1 MDPLHDKPQ
10 SSGADTNPVTRRPLI
25 IPVFIPHAGCP
36 HQCAFCNQTTITGTE
51 PSIPTPRD
59 IDELI
64 HRLLE
69 YGRPHRSIVQLA
81 FYGGNFL
88 GLPEAQIISLL
99 EHAARSVAS
108 GTIGG
113 IRFSTRPDTIT
124 LEQLSIIDGYPV
136 QTVELGVQ
144 SMDDHVLSLSRRG
157 HSATDTANAV
167 ELLKKRGY
175 EIGLQMMVGLPGED
189 EGSCLSSGQIIAGLS
204 PDFVRIYPT
213 VVLKES
219 LLARWY
225 REGAYEPLPLEEA
238 VRRATKLYKIFED
251 KDIPVIRIGLQP
263 TAELEKED
271 SILAGP
277 YHPSFGELVYSEV
290 FYEKASTLIQAF
302 KPTLDTICLKVHPKS
317 VSKLKGQNNHNI
329 NKLKEFHQLRSI
341 QVVPDPSLSINEID
355 ILAPSD

>member
-1 MDPLHDKPQ
+1 MNPLHDKPRA
-10 SSGADTNPVTRRPLI
+10 SAADTIPATRRPLI

-59 IDELI
+59 IDQLI
-64 HRLLE
+64 HRFLE
-69 YGRPHRSIVQLA
+69 YGRAHRSTVQLA

-88 GLPEAQIISLL
+88 GLPKALIICLL

-108 GTIGG
+108 GKIGG
-113 IRFSTRPDTIT
+113 IRFSTRPDTIA
-124 LEQLSIIDGYPV
+124 LEQLSIIDDYPV

-144 SMDDHVLSLSRRG
+144 SMDDRVLSLSRRG
-157 HSATDTANAV
+157 HSAKDTVNAV
-167 ELLKKRGY
+167 ALLKNRDY

-189 EGSCLSSGQIIAGLS
+189 EDSCLSSGQIIAGLS
-204 PDFVRIYPT
+204 PDFLRIYPT
-213 VVLKES
+213 VVLKGS
-219 LLARWY
+219 LLERWY

-238 VRRATKLYKIFED
+238 IRRTTKLYKIFED
-251 KDIPVIRIGLQP
+251 KNIPVIRIGLQSSNG
-263 TAELEKED
+263 LEKKD

-290 FYEKASTLIQAF
+290 FYERASTLIQAF

-317 VSKLKGQNNHNI
+317 VSKLKGQKNNNI
-329 NKLKEFHQLRSI
+329 NKLKEVYQLRSI
-341 QVVPDPSLSINEID
+341 QVISDSSLSINEID
-355 ILAPSD
+355 ISAPS

>member
-1 MDPLHDKPQ
+1 MDPLHDKPR
-10 SSGADTNPVTRRPLI
+10 SSAADTNSVTRRPLI

-36 HQCAFCNQTTITGTE
+36 HQCAFCNQTIITGTE
-51 PSIPTPRD
+51 PSIPTARD
-59 IDELI
+59 IDQLI
-64 HRLLE
+64 HRFLE

-88 GLPEAQIISLL
+88 GLPEAKILSLL

-144 SMDDHVLSLSRRG
+144 SMDDRVLSLSRRG

-167 ELLKKRGY
+167 ELLKKRDY

-189 EGSCLSSGQIIAGLS
+189 EGSCLSSGKIIAGLS

-225 REGAYEPLPLEEA
+225 REGTYEPLPLEEA

-263 TAELEKED
+263 TDELEKED
-271 SILAGP
+271 TILAGP

-290 FYEKASTLIQAF
+290 FYERASALIQAF
-302 KPTLDTICLKVHPKS
+302 KPTLDTIYLKVHPKS
-317 VSKLKGQNNHNI
+317 ISKLKGQKNNNI
-329 NKLKEFHQLRSI
+329 NKLKEVYQLRSI
-341 QVVPDPSLSINEID
+341 QVIPEPSLSINEID
-355 ILAPSD
+355 ISVSSD

>member
-1 MDPLHDKPQ
+1 MDPLHDKRR
-10 SSGADTNPVTRRPLI
+10 SDTARRPLI
-25 IPVFIPHAGCP
+25 IPVFITHAGCP

-64 HRLLE
+64 HRFLE

-99 EHAARSVAS
+99 EHATRSVAS

-144 SMDDHVLSLSRRG
+144 SMDDRVLSLSRRG

-189 EGSCLSSGQIIAGLS
+189 EGSCLSSGKIIAGLS

-213 VVLKES
+213 VVLKGS

-225 REGAYEPLPLEEA
+225 REGTYEPLAMDDA
-238 VRRATKLYKIFED
+238 VKQVKQLYQLFHEKH
-251 KDIPVIRIGLQP
+251 IPVIRMGLQVSDS
-263 TAELEKED
+263 LEQKD
-271 SILAGP
+271 VILAGP
-277 YHPSFGELVYSEV
+277 YHPAFGELVYSEM
-290 FYEKASTLIQAF
+290 FFERASALLQ
-302 KPTLDTICLKVHPKS
+302 PLDSAEDTVCLKVHPKS
-317 VSKLKGQNNHNI
+317 ISKLKGHKNNNI
-329 NKLKEFHQLRSI
+329 KKLKDLYRLRSI
-341 QVVPDPSLSINEID
+341 QVIPDSSLSINEID
-355 ILAPSD
+355 ISAPL